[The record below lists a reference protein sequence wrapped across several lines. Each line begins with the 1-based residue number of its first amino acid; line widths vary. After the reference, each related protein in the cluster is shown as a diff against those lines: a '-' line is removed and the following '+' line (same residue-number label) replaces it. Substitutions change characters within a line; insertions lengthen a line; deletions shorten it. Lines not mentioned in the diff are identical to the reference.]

1 MCNYEQARRIS
12 GFNTSGNNPMIA
24 RSETT
29 AGSYV
34 MQFVSDIPVA
44 GGLVSSIIID
54 EKMPINEIHL
64 IDIAK
69 YSLVPYANSELQLVD

>member
-1 MCNYEQARRIS
+1 MCNYEQARKIS
-12 GFNTSGNNPMIA
+12 AFNTSGNNPIIS

-44 GGLVSSIIID
+44 
-54 EKMPINEIHL
+54 
-64 IDIAK
+64 
-69 YSLVPYANSELQLVD
+69 